1 MWAFEGPVFDLWNK
15 FPWVLETKKEEKLEK
30 CGHVIWSLSLCGCL
44 CLGAS
49 FLPIGPLIKSPPP
62 LIIPNLVFSVLIC
75 FIYYSLSFIEM
86 NVKKRKESIYKKLNF
101 VEDEVNSGSVRSPKL
116 PIRFYLLYWADTQ
129 KWRWCSTHS
138 KALKY
143 HNYLYLK
150 DKEWNIFI
158 ALMTRKAFLK
168 LSDRTV
174 RLIRK

>member
-1 MWAFEGPVFDLWNK
+1 MRTRNLILIFVWLPLFRGL
-15 FPWVLETKKEEKLEK
+15 FPPY
-30 CGHVIWSLSLCGCL
+30 WSPNQEST
-44 CLGAS
+44 
-49 FLPIGPLIKSPPP
+49 P